1 MFESPVALSRGAPCW
16 RKPVRDPAVRQLRTP
31 HRLSRGRGTAGS
43 LGAVECLGGMPLHVK
58 WPFPAV
64 PPVTWTLASSVVM
77 GLVGTYS
84 CFWTSEWAWL
94 GGEPG
99 ASGEKEAK
107 TPTLFLSPPECM
119 NRLTVHNKE
128 VLYELIENRGP
139 ATPLITVSNHQSCMD
154 DPHLWGTRASV
165 LGTGRQGENP
175 WKGPNRSRTN
185 SLPTE
190 LFRAP
195 GLLFPGHPDP
205 G

>member
-1 MFESPVALSRGAPCW
+1 
-16 RKPVRDPAVRQLRTP
+16 
-31 HRLSRGRGTAGS
+31 
-43 LGAVECLGGMPLHVK
+43 MPLHVK

-64 PPVTWTLASSVVM
+64 PRVTWTLASSVVM

-94 GGEPG
+94 GGKPW
-99 ASGEKEAK
+99 ASGAKEAK
-107 TPTLFLSPPECM
+107 TPTPFLSPSECM

-154 DPHLWGTRASV
+154 DPHLWGTRADV

-175 WKGPNRSRTN
+175 GKGQ
-185 SLPTE
+185 TE
-190 LFRAP
+190 AEQTHFPL
-195 GLLFPGHPDP
+195 GSSELGDHCFPGIQPQCHPP
-205 G
+205 ASSQGR